1 MDCFY
6 FVLIFHWTQD
16 RCWKLKTNKYPKF
29 KDTENASLA
38 SDAFQTKHNNG
49 DYLGGDYVGQQRY
62 DNDNNND
69 GNLGGDHVGQ
79 RTKAEHLATVYRQVD
94 CLESV

>member
-1 MDCFY
+1 M
-6 FVLIFHWTQD
+6 
-16 RCWKLKTNKYPKF
+16 LKIKSQQIPEIQTHGKCLLN
-29 KDTENASLA
+29 DAS
-38 SDAFQTKHNNG
+38 QTKYNND

-69 GNLGGDHVGQ
+69 GNLGGDYVGQ
-79 RTKAEHLATVYRQVD
+79 WPKTEHLATVYRQVD